1 MAQLIDGKGIAAQVN
16 KETATAVAELE
27 QKHGIQP
34 ALAVVLI
41 GDDPA
46 SRVYVK
52 MKEKRS
58 REMGMRSLKYELP
71 ADTEQRVVLELI
83 EKLNRDLQV
92 NGILV
97 QSPPPPQI
105 NEQEVVLKIDPGK
118 DVDCFHPYNVG
129 KMLLGDRDGF
139 FPCTPWGVMTLLSRS
154 GIDPAGQHVVIVGR
168 SNIVGKPLMALL
180 AQKASG
186 ANATVTVCHSRT
198 RDIKEKC
205 LQADILVAAIGQPEF
220 ITEDMVKTGAVVVDV
235 GVNRV
240 DDSSAERGY
249 RLIGDVAFKQVEK
262 KASWI
267 TPVPGGVGPMTIA
280 MLLQNTLKACKNQ
293 NKLEENK

>member
-105 NEQEVVLKIDPGK
+105 NEQEVVLKIDPEK